1 MQKLIF
7 LKYVSCAMKKT
18 NEKKYRFAVD
28 VDDVLRS
35 LLCNMVTLYN
45 EEFGDDLTCDEIDD
59 YNVAKSFPKV
69 EEKYGS
75 AAAWFFTEHAKTLFK
90 KSEPLD
96 GAVEAINKLANYGD
110 VYIVTKQAGILNKV
124 YALEWLEECGVK
136 YNAICFVEDKSI
148 IRCDFLIDDY
158 HENFRNV
165 ECSYGVIINAPYNI
179 NVSDD
184 YLFEISNC
192 EEIERFD
199 SLSDFVVFFENN
211 FLNGK
216 VRNRK

>member
-1 MQKLIF
+1 
-7 LKYVSCAMKKT
+7 MKKT

-35 LLCNMVTLYN
+35 LLCNMVALYN

-75 AAAWFFTEHAKTLFK
+75 AAEWFFTKHAKTLFEE
-90 KSEPLD
+90 SEPLD
-96 GAVEAINKLANYGD
+96 GAIEAINKLGEYGD

-124 YALEWLEECGVK
+124 YALEWLEKCGVK

-148 IRCDFLIDDY
+148 VRYDFLIDDY
-158 HENFRNV
+158 HENFRNAK
-165 ECSYGVIINAPYNI
+165 CGTGVLINAPYNI
-179 NVSDD
+179 EVSDD
-184 YLFEISNC
+184 YLKDISKC
-192 EEIERFD
+192 REFKRFD
-199 SLSDFVVFFENN
+199 SLSDFVKYFEKE
-211 FLNGK
+211 FLNA
-216 VRNRK
+216 